1 MSTVFKAWLN
11 LLNASPFSQK
21 LDLFHVWEFRN
32 TRMQAEI
39 IILAFLIQSISRQRQ
54 GWLGSHSEPRTS
66 GRTSSTTL
74 RRRWRWRG
82 DATIWK
88 STMTAFWAPR
98 PWTWFWLTS
107 FRARSAETQRCLVPK
122 RSASARP
129 SWRPESLRRWTLRCL
144 GKKRGK
150 PSLRTAAVVCTGF

>member
-1 MSTVFKAWLN
+1 MSFKAWLN
-11 LLNASPFSQK
+11 VLKASPFSQK
-21 LDLFHVWEFRN
+21 LDLFNVWEFRN
-32 TRMQAEI
+32 TRI
-39 IILAFLIQSISRQRQ
+39 IILVFLIQSISRQIQ
-54 GWLGSHSEPRTS
+54 GWLGSLSEPRTS
-66 GRTSSTTL
+66 GPTSSTTF
-74 RRRWRWRG
+74 RCRWRWRD

-98 PWTWFWLTS
+98 PWTWFWRTS
-107 FRARSAETQRCLVPK
+107 FRASSAETPRCLVPK

-129 SWRPESLRRWTLRCL
+129 SWRPESLRRWTLRCS